1 MAKLALEIVT
11 LERKVWE
18 DDELDMIIL
27 PGIEGEMGVLPRHT
41 PLLTALK
48 PGVITIRKAGVEELF
63 SVGGGFVEVRPH
75 KVTVLATAAEHSEEI
90 DIQRAEAARQ
100 SAAEAL
106 QHPPEG
112 NMSLALMH
120 QALMRAETRLKVINR
135 RRNRSG
141 MPSTQNMN

>member
-18 DDELDMIIL
+18 DTDLDMVIL
-27 PGIEGEMGVLPRHT
+27 PGIEGELGVLPRHV

-63 SVGGGFVEVRPH
+63 AVGGGFVEVRPD

-90 DIQRAEAARQ
+90 DAARAEEARKQ
-100 SAAEAL
+100 AAETL
-106 QHPPEG
+106 QHPPEQG
-112 NMSLALMH
+112 MSIALMQ
-120 QALMRAETRLKVINR
+120 QALMRAETRIKVINR
-135 RRNRSG
+135 RRNRPGGS
-141 MPSTQNMN
+141 SRDYNN